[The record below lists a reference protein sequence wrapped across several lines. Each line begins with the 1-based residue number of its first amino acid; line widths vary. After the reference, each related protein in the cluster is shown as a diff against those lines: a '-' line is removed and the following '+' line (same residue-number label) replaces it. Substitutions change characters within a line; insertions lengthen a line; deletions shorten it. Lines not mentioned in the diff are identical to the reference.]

1 MSRIVNLRIKNFRC
15 FQNFEAS
22 FGNEHFIV
30 LIGRGDSGKSAIL
43 KAIDALL
50 SPQWNYSF
58 TDWDFY
64 NGDVSTPIII
74 EGDITEL
81 PDELLTLDGCAFNYK
96 LLTKNGEILTDLPEE
111 EDDDQ
116 PLITLRLAVDETLE
130 PKWYI
135 VSGREGVPDIEIRS
149 KERELFKSFMVSD
162 SSDIHFSYHRQSP
175 LSALAN
181 NSPEEKEQIN
191 HKMISVV
198 RSAFKSGKEG
208 TNFEEF
214 NLSAEKVLKHAKE
227 LGIGGE
233 TFDAQLDYKENAY
246 TLRNVGLHKDNL
258 PCRLLGNGSK
268 RLISMAIQ
276 LELTKQGGIVL
287 VDEIEQ
293 GLEPDRIVSIIKMFK
308 NNNCGQMILTT
319 HSAHVICECSHHQLR
334 RVGQD
339 HSRLWNFGDSFVPV
353 LRSLP
358 QIFFAKKILLTEGKT
373 ELGFMRAIDS
383 ILVENGEGFSQ
394 YGIVYGDCR
403 GGDQFYSNAQ
413 LLREQ
418 DVDVCIVCD
427 NDVKNLE
434 DKYKTAIQNGITVI
448 RWEEGNSLEEQVFQ
462 DVDHRTFIELIKL
475 AYDINPERKLLNEI
489 SLKDVDIDNISDDF
503 ETRKKIGKAAKSKN
517 WFKDISRG
525 EALSDCVFKSY
536 LNGKIDNDKVLSQK
550 LDELLSWVRR

>member
-81 PDELLTLDGCAFNYK
+81 PNELLTLDGCAFNYK

-233 TFDAQLDYKENAY
+233 IYDAQLDYKENAY

-293 GLEPDRIVSIIKMFK
+293 GLEPDRIVNIIKLFK

-319 HSAHVICECSHHQLR
+319 HSSHVICECSHHQLR
-334 RVGQD
+334 RVSQD
-339 HSRLWNFGDSFVPV
+339 HSKLWDFGDSFISV

-358 QIFFAKKILLTEGKT
+358 EIFFAKKVLLTEGKT
-373 ELGFMRAIDS
+373 EVGLLRAIDS
-383 ILVENGEGFSQ
+383 ILVENGDGFSQ
-394 YGIVYGDCR
+394 YGIALGNCK
-403 GGDQFYSNAQ
+403 GGDLFYQNAQ
-413 LLREQ
+413 LLKEQ
-418 DVDVCIVCD
+418 NVDVCIVCD
-427 NDVKNLE
+427 NDVRTLGG
-434 DKYKTAIQNGITVI
+434 KYQEAILKGITVI
-448 RWEEGNSLEEQVFQ
+448 RWGSGNSLEEQVFQ
-462 DVDHRTFIELIKL
+462 DVDHNTFIELIKL
-475 AYDINPERKLLNEI
+475 AYEINPGRNLLKEI
-489 SLKDVDIDNISDDF
+489 SLTDTDIDTLTDDL
-503 ETRKKIGKAAKSKN
+503 EIRKKIGEAAKSKN
-517 WFKDISRG
+517 WFKDISRA
-525 EALSDCVFKSY
+525 EALSNCIFKSY
-536 LNGKIDNDKVLSQK
+536 LTGKTKNGKLLYQK
-550 LDELLSWVRR
+550 LDELLSWVKR

>member
-1 MSRIVNLRIKNFRC
+1 MS
-15 FQNFEAS
+15 
-22 FGNEHFIV
+22 
-30 LIGRGDSGKSAIL
+30 
-43 KAIDALL
+43 
-50 SPQWNYSF
+50 
-58 TDWDFY
+58 
-64 NGDVSTPIII
+64 STK
-74 EGDITEL
+74 
-81 PDELLTLDGCAFNYK
+81 K

-111 EDDDQ
+111 DDDDQ

-233 TFDAQLDYKENAY
+233 IYDAQLDYKENAY

-293 GLEPDRIVSIIKMFK
+293 GLEPDRIVNIIKLFK

-319 HSAHVICECSHHQLR
+319 HSSHVICECSHHQLR
-334 RVGQD
+334 RVSQD
-339 HSRLWNFGDSFVPV
+339 HSKLWDFGDSFISV

-358 QIFFAKKILLTEGKT
+358 EIFFAKKVLLTEGKT
-373 ELGFMRAIDS
+373 EVGLLRAIDS
-383 ILVENGEGFSQ
+383 ILVENGDGFSQ
-394 YGIVYGDCR
+394 YGIALGNCK
-403 GGDQFYSNAQ
+403 GGDLFYQNAQ
-413 LLREQ
+413 LLKEQ
-418 DVDVCIVCD
+418 NVDVCIVCD
-427 NDVKNLE
+427 NDVRTLGG
-434 DKYKTAIQNGITVI
+434 KYQEAILKGITVI
-448 RWEEGNSLEEQVFQ
+448 RWGSGNSLEEQVFQ
-462 DVDHRTFIELIKL
+462 DVDHNTFIELIKL
-475 AYDINPERKLLNEI
+475 AYEINPGRNLLKEI
-489 SLKDVDIDNISDDF
+489 SLTDTDIDTLTDDL
-503 ETRKKIGKAAKSKN
+503 EIRKKIGEAAKSKN
-517 WFKDISRG
+517 WFKDISRA
-525 EALSDCVFKSY
+525 EALSNCIFKSY
-536 LNGKIDNDKVLSQK
+536 LTGKTKNGKLLYQK
-550 LDELLSWVRR
+550 LDELLSWVKR